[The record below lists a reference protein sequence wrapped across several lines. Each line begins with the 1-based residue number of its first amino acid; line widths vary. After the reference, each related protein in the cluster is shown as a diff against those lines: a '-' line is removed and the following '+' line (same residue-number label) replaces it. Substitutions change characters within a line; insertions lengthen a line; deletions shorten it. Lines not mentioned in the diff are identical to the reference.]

1 MFIDSGAISIIRQ
14 QTTYSI
20 INDPYKGMLF
30 KNPMVVLIMAIQH
43 QQSEFSLPFCRI
55 GALLLGSSTHG
66 KATMQTILPLDKITM
81 RVS

>member
-30 KNPMVVLIMAIQH
+30 KNPMVVLINGNTASA
-43 QQSEFSLPFCRI
+43 SEFSLPFCRI
-55 GALLLGSSTHG
+55 RGIIIG
-66 KATMQTILPLDKITM
+66 KLYPW
-81 RVS
+81 